1 MAEELGT
8 PLASQ
13 TKGEEEDGYKKTRK
27 PPKKAYFL
35 RADVEDCSEAAREFN
50 VEVLPSILLIRYSV
64 NFILKIIHFLSNAF
78 GDHKTVCVILLIFL
92 LLLLLLLLLCCC
104 FFVAVVVVAAAAV
117 VVSATLNFRI
127 FDRETLKKN
136 DTIFCEQFQL
146 CVIIMSVNNYSN
158 HIYIFAKHRRG
169 QVEDCFIGQ
178 QLGSV
183 REAMER
189 IHREEED
196 EDIEEEE
203 EENSSDLLDAAE
215 DKSMRLRKVSAA
227 LEAVV
232 TDAGMGF
239 AGRPGE
245 AGR

>member
-1 MAEELGT
+1 
-8 PLASQ
+8 
-13 TKGEEEDGYKKTRK
+13 
-27 PPKKAYFL
+27 
-35 RADVEDCSEAAREFN
+35 
-50 VEVLPSILLIRYSV
+50 
-64 NFILKIIHFLSNAF
+64 
-78 GDHKTVCVILLIFL
+78 
-92 LLLLLLLLLCCC
+92 
-104 FFVAVVVVAAAAV
+104 
-117 VVSATLNFRI
+117 
-127 FDRETLKKN
+127 
-136 DTIFCEQFQL
+136 
-146 CVIIMSVNNYSN
+146 MSVNNYSN
-158 HIYIFAKHRRG
+158 PIFFFAKHRRG

-183 REAMER
+183 RETMER

-203 EENSSDLLDAAE
+203 EENSSHLLDAAE